1 MIEIWLRMSVHLF
14 VCPSFFTPS
23 FLLSFLLS
31 IDSSCLYIPLH
42 YHFSLPSSHLPSFTF
57 YSLLSLLFTFLTL
70 HNKFDSLTS
79 TSTSTSPPLPLPIR
93 WTKPYSFFSSK
104 SPTDLLFLGRSQ
116 FPQQILGLRPLGT
129 ENIPFEKRK

>member
-1 MIEIWLRMSVHLF
+1 MIEIWLRMSVYLF
-14 VCPSFFTPS
+14 VCPSFFTLS

-31 IDSSCLYIPLH
+31 INSSCLYIPLH
-42 YHFSLPSSHLPSFTF
+42 YHFSIPSSHLPSFTF
-57 YSLLSLLFTFLTL
+57 FSFLTLWFTFLIL
-70 HNKFDSLTS
+70 HNKFDSLI
-79 TSTSTSPPLPLPIR
+79 STSTSPPLPLPIC